1 MTTRRNR
8 QKQTVSFDQRL
19 HQAADAARD
28 AAGLLPEGQERE
40 TLLEK
45 ARQAEIAARI
55 NEWLAS
61 PGHRGAD
68 EVAGQRDRE

>member
-1 MTTRRNR
+1 MTARRNR

-19 HQAADAARD
+19 HQAAVAARD
-28 AAGLLPEGQERE
+28 AASLLPEGQERE

-55 NEWLAS
+55 SEWLVS
-61 PGHRGAD
+61 PDHRGAV
-68 EVAGQRDRE
+68 EFARRRDRE